1 MGQLI
6 TIGRLRESSESD
18 EEFYLGLPKSL
29 APWDA
34 ANHVAQFLSA
44 WLEAT
49 LKQRDFSLDSLNYVI
64 NELMENAI
72 KYADDGRIELGV
84 SLASD
89 ALVVNL
95 THPLSHARALHYQ
108 GLAKQVFDGDPDLL
122 FAEIIQRNADEAD
135 SGQSGAGLGLI
146 SLRQNYQAEL
156 AFAFQEAD
164 SAVIVITTT
173 QVSLPWH

>member
-1 MGQLI
+1 M
-6 TIGRLRESSESD
+6 GRLVQIGVLRAKSEIE

-72 KYADDGRIELGV
+72 KYAADGRIELAVCVANDALLV
-84 SLASD
+84 SLS
-89 ALVVNL
+89 
-95 THPLSHARALHYQ
+95 HPLAIDRADIYE
-108 GLAKQVFDGDPDLL
+108 GLANRVFEGDPDLL
-122 FAEIIQRNADEAD
+122 FAQIIERNELAD
-135 SGQSGAGLGLI
+135 GQEQTGGGLGLI
-146 SLRQNYQAEL
+146 SLRQNYGARL
-156 AFAFQEAD
+156 AFAFENVTD
-164 SAVIVITTT
+164 SVLVQTTT
-173 QVSLPWH
+173 QVSLPWR